1 MGHIQGVKKP
11 PKRNNVDKS
20 VWTPTGNGKSE
31 ENIWKSTKKLDKRFE
46 DAGRPFGDE
55 QEVKRNCGQCFWD
68 NQVKKMCIS
77 DKSIGTPAGTEKKW
91 AKVLV
96 HTSEVNSD
104 EFVEC

>member
-68 NQVKKMCIS
+68 NQVKKMCIL
-77 DKSIGTPAGTEKKW
+77 DNSIGTPAGTEKKW